1 MAVLC
6 KVCVDNMKRR
16 RKGILEGSQE
26 LRIMTSLL
34 CRALPKERKSRIQ
47 WYLEEPASFLD
58 TTGNDESGIDDEEQ
72 SEGDSE
78 GVSGTANNIHKQD
91 KVYSYTH
98 ELVTLC
104 LLYSEFKDAIKEGDG
119 IRIMRVWKYFL
130 LVFKVAGRKTTVL
143 KH

>member
-1 MAVLC
+1 
-6 KVCVDNMKRR
+6 
-16 RKGILEGSQE
+16 
-26 LRIMTSLL
+26 MTSLL
-34 CRALPKERKSRIQ
+34 CRALPKESKSRIQ

-58 TTGNDESGIDDEEQ
+58 ATGNDESEIDGEEQ
-72 SEGDSE
+72 NEEDSK
-78 GVSGTANNIHKQD
+78 GVSGTANNMHKQD
-91 KVYSYTH
+91 KVYSYTQ

-130 LVFKVAGRKTTVL
+130 LVFKAGKTTVL